1 MEEFSFRVYV
11 TESLRLRAE
20 GKVPGSKWSDVV
32 RPDRTEPVD
41 AEAVIGKLVDGGGLI
56 LE

>member
-1 MEEFSFRVYV
+1 MEEFCFRVYV

-20 GKVPGSKWSDVV
+20 GKVLGSRWSDVV
-32 RPDRTEPVD
+32 RPERTEPVD
-41 AEAVIGKLVDGGGLI
+41 AEEVIGKLVDEGGLI